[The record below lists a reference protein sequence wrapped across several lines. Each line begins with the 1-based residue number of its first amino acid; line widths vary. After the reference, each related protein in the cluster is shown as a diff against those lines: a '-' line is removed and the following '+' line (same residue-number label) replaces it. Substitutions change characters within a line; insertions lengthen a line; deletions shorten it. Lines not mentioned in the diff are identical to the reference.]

1 MSTMLL
7 LCLVSMSSDSPSPML
22 LRLLSTVTKV
32 GLASLITGAVLT
44 QLDLQAD
51 QVLADLGVTP
61 ETLHAAIATALTWTS
76 EWAVPNI
83 ILGSIV
89 IVPVWIILYLFR
101 PPRG

>member
-1 MSTMLL
+1 
-7 LCLVSMSSDSPSPML
+7 ML
-22 LRLLSTVTKV
+22 LRILSTITKV

-61 ETLHAAIATALTWTS
+61 ETMHKAVETALVWTS

-89 IVPVWIILYLFR
+89 IIPVWIVLYLFR